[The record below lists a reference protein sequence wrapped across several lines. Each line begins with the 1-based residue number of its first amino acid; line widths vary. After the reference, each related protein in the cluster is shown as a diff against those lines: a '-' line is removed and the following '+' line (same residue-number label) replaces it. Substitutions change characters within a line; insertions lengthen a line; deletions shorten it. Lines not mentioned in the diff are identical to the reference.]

1 MKYFSKIEEEME
13 EGCGSISPNLE
24 KSPHQEILEEQGEI
38 FSCGGV
44 YLANCFEPP
53 LKLSGVDFLHLNN
66 HQKGVLVF
74 KGGQLHRRTGAPI
87 GVGANGFADKASPGE
102 AIKRF
107 FKESLN

>member
-1 MKYFSKIEEEME
+1 MKNEIKIEDELED
-13 EGCGSISPNLE
+13 GCGSVSPNLE

-53 LKLSGVDFLHLNN
+53 IKTTGVDFLHLNN
-66 HQKGVLVF
+66 HQKGVMVF
-74 KGGQLHRRTGAPI
+74 KGGKLHRRTDASR
-87 GVGANGFADKASPGE
+87 GVGANGLADKASPGE